1 VSQRTRRLEKLSAQ
15 VLSEEIARLKDPRIG
30 FVTVTKVGISPDLH
44 HAHVVVSVL
53 GSDEARQD
61 TMAGLAS
68 ATPHLRTQLGAQ
80 VRLKFVPELTFE
92 LDHTAETAQRVE
104 SLIRRLHSE
113 SDSASTPGEEP

>member
-30 FVTVTKVGISPDLH
+30 FVTVTNVRISTDLH
-44 HAHVVVSVL
+44 NARVAVSVL
-53 GSDEARQD
+53 GSNEAQQD

-68 ATPHLRTQLGAQ
+68 AAPHLRTQLGAQ
-80 VRLKFVPELTFE
+80 IRLKFVPELTFE
-92 LDHTAETAQRVE
+92 LDHTAESAQRVE

-113 SDSASTPGEEP
+113 SDSASTPSEEP